1 MRKRLR
7 KKKHVGEFREYGVE
21 FAATVKPGVDFDA
34 FCDDFIDEC
43 IESRGLAFGGG
54 GGGVNLKG
62 FVELGRCDEYAAN
75 LAHVTAWFAKSASI
89 ENYSLGEPVD
99 AWS

>member
-54 GGGVNLKG
+54 GG
-62 FVELGRCDEYAAN
+62 E
-75 LAHVTAWFAKSASI
+75 
-89 ENYSLGEPVD
+89 
-99 AWS
+99 